1 MSSPPFPLSFVS
13 RVAAPRPAL
22 LVDGE
27 RRRGAMDYVDYARA
41 SPKVQLIMNA
51 CSASKAAD
59 VVLAVGAKPCMGCT
73 TAEEAET
80 TASLCDVTVL
90 NFGTPT
96 TWEIAH
102 AVLCAQNVVVDP
114 VGCGLEARGRTVKA
128 WLELRRFIGSN
139 IVQTEDNT
147 TMRTVVKGNRSEI
160 EALIQMFGVDGSV
173 GANLSVTPESSD
185 GDCAE
190 KDIFEALNQ
199 LSEKLGAMI
208 VMTGSVD
215 YIVTPRSTRV
225 DGAPGNEAV
234 HEFDAPILQKFSGAG
249 CCLGAFL
256 AATVIGSALENAS
269 ALRASCLEYRRIA
282 AEVVRLGNFSGPASF
297 QVAFFDA
304 LSSRREW

>member
-1 MSSPPFPLSFVS
+1 
-13 RVAAPRPAL
+13 
-22 LVDGE
+22 
-27 RRRGAMDYVDYARA
+27 MDDARA

-73 TAEEAET
+73 TYEEAAL

-96 TWEIAH
+96 TAEIAN
-102 AVLCAQNVVVDP
+102 AVLSAQNVVVDP
-114 VGCGLEARGRTVKA
+114 VGCGLETRGRTVKE
-128 WLELRRFIGSN
+128 WLERRGAVARDASD
-139 IVQTEDNT
+139 VRP
-147 TMRTVVKGNRSEI
+147 MRTVVKGNRSEI
-160 EALIQMFGVDGSV
+160 EALIELFAVNGSV

-190 KDIFEALNQ
+190 KDVFDALNQ

-215 YIVTPRSTRV
+215 YVTTPRSTRV

-234 HEFDAPILQKFSGAG
+234 HKFDAPILQKFSGAG

-256 AATVIGSALENAS
+256 AATVPGSGLANAR
-269 ALRASCLEYRRIA
+269 ALRASCLVYRRIA
-282 AEVVRLGNFSGPASF
+282 TDVVRLGNFSGPASF

-304 LSSRREW
+304 LASLKSYE